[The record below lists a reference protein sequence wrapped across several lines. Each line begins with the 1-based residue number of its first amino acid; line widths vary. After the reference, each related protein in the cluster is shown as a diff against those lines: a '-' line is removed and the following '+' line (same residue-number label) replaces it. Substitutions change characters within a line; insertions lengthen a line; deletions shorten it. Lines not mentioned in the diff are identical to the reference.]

1 MKKSGLFKYTVLIYA
16 LLLTFLLNACG
27 SKSPSDLIV
36 GQWIVPGE
44 EDRAGT
50 TSQLVALEFFS
61 DGTYTSNRSNYSGGY
76 SIDGDR
82 IKLDGVLAESLT
94 FTFELDDDTLTF
106 YYDDGEIMYEYQRVE

>member
-1 MKKSGLFKYTVLIYA
+1 MKKSKKYLPSILGIIFFVI
-16 LLLTFLLNACG
+16 LLAGCG
-27 SKSPSDLIV
+27 AKSPSDLIV

-44 EDRAGT
+44 EDNAGI

-82 IKLDGVLAESLT
+82 IKLDGVLAEPLT
-94 FTFELDDDTLTF
+94 FTFDLDDNTLTF
-106 YYDDGEIMYEYQRVE
+106 YYDDGEVMYEYQRVE

>member
-1 MKKSGLFKYTVLIYA
+1 MKKLKNYIIGIMSVMLLAVLLA
-16 LLLTFLLNACG
+16 GCG

-50 TSQLVALEFFS
+50 TSKLVALEFFS

-82 IKLDGVLAESLT
+82 IKLNGVLAEPLT
-94 FTFELDDDTLTF
+94 FTFELDGDTLTF
-106 YYDDGEIMYEYQRVE
+106 YYDDGEVMYEYQRVE